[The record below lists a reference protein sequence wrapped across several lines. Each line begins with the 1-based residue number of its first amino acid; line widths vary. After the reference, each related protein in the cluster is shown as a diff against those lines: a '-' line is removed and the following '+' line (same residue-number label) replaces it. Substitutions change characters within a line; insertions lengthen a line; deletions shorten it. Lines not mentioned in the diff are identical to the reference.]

1 MRASPD
7 GHALAL
13 SLVFAVTAGTACA
26 QSGDDA
32 PEPLS
37 PDAFIEA
44 VEGRTVH
51 YTRDGDYYGSER
63 FYGKG
68 RATWQFPGDN
78 CEDGLYW
85 IAEDEICFRYGTA
98 SCWAVFEDDAGA
110 MAAVSRDGFA
120 VSIAR
125 IDDAPLRC
133 DGAPVS

>member
-1 MRASPD
+1 MRAPAN

-13 SLVFAVTAGTACA
+13 SLIACLAAASAGA
-26 QSGDDA
+26 QPLESGA
-32 PEPLS
+32 
-37 PDAFIEA
+37 EA
-44 VEGRTVH
+44 VSPEAFLEDVEGKTVH
-51 YTRDGDYYGSER
+51 YTLGGEYYGSER

-78 CEDGLYW
+78 CEDGVYW
-85 IAEDEICFRYGTA
+85 SDAEEICFRYGTA
-98 SCWAVFEDDAGA
+98 SCWSLYEDDSGA
-110 MAAVSRDGFA
+110 RVAVSRDGFA